1 MKTVPVTSTIRS
13 SGLWSSVFRYVV
25 AAGVISAILV
35 SYFWLWQNKTANQW
49 LEEARQAIDQR
60 DLTKAVTALENAVK
74 AAPDFGSA
82 WKLLADVA
90 CRKGNFQRSN
100 EALETYGRL
109 EPDDAGKLG
118 LQLASQWMTRNQ
130 IQPSINAL
138 RLAAEFRPRSPEPYR
153 LLAQI
158 FGVTGHRADVVKCL
172 LELLKRNAFTRDDLI
187 VLSSVNPS
195 LNSPER
201 LKLMLQADPS
211 DKSPLIPFAMN
222 ELDRNQVKSAK
233 KYLIEITDVQPD
245 DLEAQSILGELYADF
260 EPDEFLEW
268 NSRLPTQAET
278 DARIWLARGKWLQ
291 THESAESAVRCL
303 YEALIREPENLS
315 ANMLMSQVLKSHRIL
330 ELGNAFTERA
340 RRLQRII
347 DLSSRMSEPRADE
360 WVEPMIDEL
369 EATGRFWE
377 AWAWCVVRDQTGPL
391 QNKEMTT
398 RRERL
403 KSQLNSTVPRTKPG
417 SLPVEINV
425 LQKYPLPDWTYF
437 KSSQVK
443 KQPVSQNETSTIR
456 FEDQGQTTGLNFQY
470 VNTTSQK
477 SGHKIYE
484 TMGAGVAVLDYDLDG
499 WPDLY
504 FPQGKNIPLE
514 SEDGPS
520 DALYRNQSGQR
531 FVVVTESAGIDETTY
546 SHGVS
551 SGDFNNDGFPDIYVA
566 NFGRNRLY
574 RNNGDGSFS
583 DVTDEAGLKQSAWT
597 VSCAIADLN
606 GDGLPELFDVNY
618 CQGKEVL
625 TATCYDEHQRPIVC
639 RPTIFDPATDTV
651 CVNLG
656 DGRFQELQ
664 TEAGLDLPQGMGLGL
679 VIADFNDDDQL
690 DVFVAND
697 MAANFLLINESA
709 GPEKPPKFRDEAFL
723 RGVAL
728 DLNGLAQACMGVA
741 SADINRDGQPD
752 LFVTNFARESNTLYV
767 SQPGG
772 IYQDQTQI
780 AGLREPSFDPLG
792 FGTQFLDADRDGWFD
807 LVVAN
812 GHIDEF
818 VNEPYRM
825 KAQFFRGQ
833 PAARFKELASKEVG
847 PLFDEF
853 RLARGLALLDW
864 NRDGQCDLVATDLEL
879 PVLLAVNTTV
889 STNHSFRLKLI
900 GTQSSRDAIG
910 AKIRVIVTEG
920 DERVCQLTAGD
931 GYESSNE
938 RIIQIGVGQCDHLKQ
953 VGIRW
958 PSGITLQLEN
968 VACDRPW
975 LAIEGQNH
983 LIPSISAE

>member
-1 MKTVPVTSTIRS
+1 MKIAPANSAPRSTV
-13 SGLWSSVFRYVV
+13 LRYVV
-25 AAGVISAILV
+25 FSGLISAVFV
-35 SYFWLWQNKTANQW
+35 SIFWLRQNKSADQW
-49 LEEARQAIDQR
+49 LEEARQEIDQR
-60 DLTKAVTALENAVK
+60 ELTKAFATLENAVK
-74 AAPDFGSA
+74 AAPDFGPA

-90 CRKGNFQRSN
+90 SRKGEFRRSN
-100 EALETYGRL
+100 EALETYGRF

-118 LQLASQWMTRNQ
+118 IQLASHWMTRNQ
-130 IQPSINAL
+130 IQPAIKAC
-138 RLAAEFRPRSPEPYR
+138 RLAADFRPQSPEPYR

-158 FGVTGHRADVVKCL
+158 YGVTGHRAEVVKCL
-172 LELLKRNAFTRDDLI
+172 LELLRRNSFTRDDLI

-195 LNSPER
+195 LDSPER
-201 LKLMLQADPS
+201 LKLMLEADPS
-211 DKSPLIPFAMN
+211 DKSPLIPFAMH
-222 ELDRNQVKSAK
+222 ELDRNQVQSAK
-233 KYLIEITDVQPD
+233 TYLLQITELQPE

-260 EPDEFLEW
+260 EPDAFLDW
-268 NSRLPTQAET
+268 NLRLPAHAEE
-278 DARIWLARGKWLQ
+278 DSRIWLARGKWLQ
-291 THESAESAVRCL
+291 NHESTESAVRCL
-303 YEALIREPENLS
+303 YEAIIREPESLA
-315 ANMLMSQVLKSHRIL
+315 ANMLTGQLLKTRGAF
-330 ELGNAFTERA
+330 ELGHFFTERA
-340 RRLQRII
+340 RRLQKVI
-347 DLSSRMSEPRADE
+347 DLSSRMTEPRANE
-360 WVEPMIDEL
+360 WVEPMIEEL
-369 EATGRFWE
+369 EASGRLWE
-377 AWAWCVVRDQTGPL
+377 AWAWCVAQELSAPL
-391 QNKEMTT
+391 QNEAMAG

-403 KSQLNSTVPRTKPG
+403 KSQLYSTMPRTKPG
-417 SLPVEINV
+417 SLPDEIAD
-425 LQKYPLPDWTYF
+425 LQKYPLPDWSHF
-437 KSSQVK
+437 KSGQTKNLPASQI
-443 KQPVSQNETSTIR
+443 ETSTIR
-456 FEDQGQTTGLNFQY
+456 FEDHGQTAGLNFQY
-470 VNTTSQK
+470 VNTSSQK

-504 FPQGKNIPLE
+504 FPQGKNLLLE

-520 DALYRNQSGQR
+520 DVLYRNRSGKTFLQ
-531 FVVVTESAGIDETTY
+531 VTESAGIHETTY
-546 SHGVS
+546 SHGVA

-574 RNNGDGSFS
+574 RNNGDGTFS
-583 DVTDEAGLKQSAWT
+583 DATDEAGLKQSAWT

-639 RPTIFDPATDTV
+639 RPTMFDPATDTL

-664 TEAGLDLPQGMGLGL
+664 SEAGLDLPQGMGLGL
-679 VIADFNDDDQL
+679 VIADFNDDDRL

-697 MAANFLLINESA
+697 MTANFLLINESA
-709 GPEKPPKFRDEAFL
+709 GPGQPPLFRDEAFL

-728 DLNGLAQACMGVA
+728 DVNGLAQACMGVA
-741 SADINRDGQPD
+741 SADLNRDGQPD
-752 LFVTNFARESNTLYV
+752 LFVTNFARESNTLYM

-792 FGTQFLDADRDGWFD
+792 FGTQFFDADRDGWLD

-812 GHIDEF
+812 GHIDSF
-818 VNEPYRM
+818 VNEPFRM
-825 KAQFFRGQ
+825 KTQFFRGQ
-833 PAARFKELASKEVG
+833 PAARFTELTSKNVG
-847 PLFDEF
+847 PLFDEL

-864 NRDGQCDLVATDLEL
+864 NRDGRCDFVATDLER

-889 STNHSFRLKLI
+889 STNHSFRLRLV

-910 AKIRVIVTEG
+910 SKIRVIVDEG

-938 RIIQIGVGQCDHLKQ
+938 RMIEIGVGHSDRLKLIE
-953 VGIRW
+953 IRW

-968 VACDRPW
+968 VACDRVW
-975 LAIEGQNH
+975 LAIEGQPH
-983 LIPSISAE
+983 LKITVPAE

>member
-1 MKTVPVTSTIRS
+1 MKITHASWAPRS
-13 SGLWSSVFRYVV
+13 FVLRYLAVGGL
-25 AAGVISAILV
+25 ISAIFV
-35 SYFWLWQNKTANQW
+35 SFLWLRQNKTADQW
-49 LEEARQAIDQR
+49 LEQARQEIDQR
-60 DLTKAVTALENAVK
+60 DLTKAVATLENAVK
-74 AAPDFGSA
+74 DAPDFGPA

-90 CRKGNFQRSN
+90 CRKGEFRRSN

-118 LQLASQWMTRNQ
+118 VQLASHWMTRNQ
-130 IQPSINAL
+130 IQPAIKAL
-138 RLAAEFRPRSPEPYR
+138 RLATEFRPQSSEPYR

-172 LELLKRNAFTRDDLI
+172 MELLKRNAFTRDDLI

-195 LNSPER
+195 LDSPER

-222 ELDRNQVKSAK
+222 ELDRNQVQSAK
-233 KYLIEITDVQPD
+233 KYLLQITDTQPE
-245 DLEAQSILGELYADF
+245 DLEAQSILGELYADY
-260 EPDEFLEW
+260 EPDEFLDW
-268 NSRLPTQAET
+268 NSRLPPQAEK

-291 THESAESAVRCL
+291 SQESAESAVRCL
-303 YEALIREPENLS
+303 YEAIIREPESLAS
-315 ANMLMSQVLKSHRIL
+315 NMLMGQLLKSRGAS
-330 ELGNAFTERA
+330 ELGNSFTERA
-340 RRLQRII
+340 RRLQKII
-347 DLSSRMSEPRADE
+347 DLSSRMTEPRADE
-360 WVEPMIDEL
+360 WVKPMIDEL
-369 EATGRFWE
+369 EAAGRMWE
-377 AWAWCVVRDQTGPL
+377 AWAWCVVHDHAVPL
-391 QNKEMTT
+391 QNEAMTA
-398 RRERL
+398 RRERH
-403 KSQLNSTVPRTKPG
+403 KSLLDSTVPRTKPD
-417 SLPVEINV
+417 SLPVEMSH
-425 LQKYPLPDWTYF
+425 LQKYPLPEWSYF
-437 KSSQVK
+437 KSRQVK
-443 KQPVSQNETSTIR
+443 NNPVSQNETSTIR
-456 FEDQGQTTGLNFQY
+456 FEDQGQSTGLNFQY

-484 TMGAGVAVLDYDLDG
+484 TMGAGVAVLDYDQDG

-504 FPQGKNIPLE
+504 FPQGKELPLD
-514 SEDGPS
+514 SEFGPS

-531 FVVVTESAGIDETTY
+531 FLVVTESAGIHETTY
-546 SHGVS
+546 SHGVAT
-551 SGDFNNDGFPDIYVA
+551 GDFNNDGFPDIYVA

-574 RNNGDGSFS
+574 RNNGDGTFS

-618 CQGKEVL
+618 CQGKDVL

-639 RPTIFDPATDTV
+639 RPTMFDPATDTV
-651 CVNLG
+651 CVNMG
-656 DGRFQELQ
+656 DGRFHEIQN
-664 TEAGLDLPQGMGLGL
+664 EAGLDLPQGMGLGL
-679 VIADFNDDDQL
+679 VIADFNDDHRL
-690 DVFVAND
+690 DIFVAND
-697 MAANFLLINESA
+697 MTANFLLINESS
-709 GPEKPPKFRDEAFL
+709 GPGQPLFFRDEAFL

-741 SADINRDGQPD
+741 SADLNRDGQPD

-792 FGTQFLDADRDGWFD
+792 FGTQFIDADSDGWFD

-864 NRDGQCDLVATDLEL
+864 NRDGRCDFVATDLER
-879 PVLLAVNTTV
+879 PVLLAVNSTV
-889 STNHSFRLKLI
+889 STNHSFRLKLV
-900 GTQSSRDAIG
+900 GTHSSRDAIG
-910 AKIRVIVTEG
+910 AKIRLTVAEG
-920 DERVCQLTAGD
+920 DVRVCQLTAGD

-938 RIIQIGVGQCDHLKQ
+938 RVINIGVGQNDHMKQ
-953 VGIRW
+953 IEIRW

-968 VACDRPW
+968 IASDRVW
-975 LAIEGQNH
+975 LAIEGRPD
-983 LIPSISAE
+983 LILAVPAE